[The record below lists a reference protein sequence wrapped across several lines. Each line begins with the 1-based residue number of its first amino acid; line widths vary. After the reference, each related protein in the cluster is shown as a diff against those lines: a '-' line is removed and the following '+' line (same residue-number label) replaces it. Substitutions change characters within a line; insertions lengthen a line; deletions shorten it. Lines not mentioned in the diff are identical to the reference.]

1 MWWRKYLQ
9 RFGIDGNAY
18 RFRHTFADALRTAGY
33 MDNEIG
39 PLLGHGSGTMTEK
52 YGALPQVMVDRRAQM
67 VADVRHPV
75 ALTAPKI

>member
-33 MDNEIG
+33 MDNEIVRY
-39 PLLGHGSGTMTEK
+39 SGM
-52 YGALPQVMVDRRAQM
+52 AAAR
-67 VADVRHPV
+67 
-75 ALTAPKI
+75 